1 MHEIL
6 FNFISKYITITE
18 EEKKAII
25 SLGVFKSEK
34 KGSILLKEGQ
44 FSNESFFILKGCLR
58 SYYIIKGEEKT
69 TSFHTEMTA
78 INALHQFSKKNIACV
93 ENSIVLVSN
102 PELEIKIFE
111 KFPKFES
118 LCRILSEEVL
128 NKQQIDFD
136 LFKILSPEERYLNV
150 LKTRPDLIQRVPQH
164 QLASFIGVKPQSLSR
179 IRSRITAKEKTSI
192 R

>member
-44 FSNESFFILKGCLR
+44 FSNESFFVLKGCLR

-78 INALHQFSKKNIACV
+78 INALNQTSEKNIACV

-102 PELEIKIFE
+102 PELEIKMFE

-136 LFKILSPEERYLNV
+136 LFKILSPEERYLNI
-150 LKTRPDLIQRVPQH
+150 LKTKPDLIQRVPQH